1 MKINQVNLLI
11 LCDIRIATFSVSITN
26 IVKHRLHVW
35 SEYIFLLCW
44 FIIYSPSSWQ
54 PAAVAAR
61 DAGVRWEERGA
72 VLKFWSLQ
80 SRDIC
85 RFCCRVSPRD
95 VMLQVAA
102 AQLSVSEYFWNVTW
116 AAIRLWLH
124 CRTHTSDCAKSCNKK
139 FRPLDIKSF

>member
-54 PAAVAAR
+54 PAAVAMR

-80 SRDIC
+80 CRDIC
-85 RFCCRVSPRD
+85 RFCCKVSPRD

-102 AQLSVSEYFWNVTW
+102 ALLSVSQCRNIFGMRPEPQLDDESGT
-116 AAIRLWLH
+116 AGRTPAIVREVAT
-124 CRTHTSDCAKSCNKK
+124 RN
-139 FRPLDIKSF
+139 FGP